1 MLPANTYRALHLNNK
16 DIEEWL
22 KEMSEENPIGKIAKV
37 ISNNDADVMKDIYIC
52 INDTDTYFKNNTTN
66 YDERGITLEDI
77 EKGEIE
83 KDDIRWLGMIDILQE
98 YGYVCE
104 VDTSEFLEDFI
115 DVVQDFNATK
125 NNNLPINA
133 DWFDEDADTFE
144 WCEVLDGNWA
154 PEGYCIADIEF
165 DGDDLVLFPCPLE
178 QLEELNGYAEEAGY
192 SIKHAKD
199 A

>member
-1 MLPANTYRALHLNNK
+1 MPEKNA
-16 DIEEWL
+16 IE
-22 KEMSEENPIGKIAKV
+22 KIAKI
-37 ISNNDADVMKDIYIC
+37 ISNDDNDVMDDINIC
-52 INDTDTYFKNNTTN
+52 VNDTDTYFKNNIVD
-66 YDERGITLEDI
+66 YDERGITPEDI
-77 EKGEIE
+77 EEGEVE
-83 KDDIRWLGMIDILQE
+83 EDGIRWLGMIDILQK

-104 VDTSEFLEDFI
+104 IDTSEFLEDFI
-115 DVVQDFNATK
+115 DVVQDFNSTK
-125 NNNLPINA
+125 VYNLPINA

-154 PEGYCIADIEF
+154 SEGYCIANIEF

-178 QLEELNGYAEEAGY
+178 LLEELNGYAKEAGY